1 MRLATNIKGL
11 LLLCA
16 ATLFSFSCGCGTEP
30 VPSTSEATLTV
41 NPASVN
47 VTFEAQTVALSVNG
61 QDMGKVGETGQV
73 VEKVFTPSG
82 EKKEADKK
90 TK

>member
-1 MRLATNIKGL
+1 MTVHASMKGL

-16 ATLFSFSCGCGTEP
+16 AALFSFSCGCGTEP

-47 VTFEAQTVALSVNG
+47 VTFEAQTVALSVNA
-61 QDMGKVGETGQV
+61 TGDWGV
-73 VEKVFTPSG
+73 SV
-82 EKKEADKK
+82 ADKD
-90 TK
+90 